1 MRLKKKIKRA
11 ILIILLLAIMT
22 IGFLA
27 YLKYYKNDV
36 KTVKTIDKIKGYG
49 YVLKESKPKAYK
61 EMFYELKDIL
71 SKDKVDKEAYARQIS
86 KMFIYDFY
94 SLDDKLAKTDVGG
107 LDFVYPTI
115 VENFMLNAESTYYK
129 YLESNVYKNRK
140 QKLPVVKK
148 VKIKD
153 ISQEEFEYSVLIGE
167 KGKEEEKEELDEKA
181 YIVEVSW
188 TYTNPSYDDYQ
199 DEAILTIVHKG
210 KKLYVAELVNPNDD
224 EEDEEKEEITE

>member
-27 YLKYYKNDV
+27 YLKYYKTDV

-49 YVLKESKPKAYK
+49 YVLKESKPKKYK
-61 EMFYELKDIL
+61 EMFYELKD
-71 SKDKVDKEAYARQIS
+71 KQIS

-107 LDFVYPTI
+107 LDFVYPT
-115 VENFMLNAESTYYK
+115 VLENFMLNAESTYYK

-140 QKLPVVKK
+140 QKLPVVTNI
-148 VKIKD
+148 KIED
-153 ISQEEFEYSVLIGE
+153 ITQEEFEYTKIIDNVDKSKV
-167 KGKEEEKEELDEKA
+167 EEENELDEKA
-181 YIVEVSW
+181 YIVDITW
-188 TYTNPSYDDYQ
+188 DYTSPSFDDYQ
-199 DEAILTIVHKG
+199 KEATLTIVHKG
-210 KKLYVAELVNPNDD
+210 KKLYIAELTNPK
-224 EEDEEKEEITE
+224 EDEEKEETD

>member
-27 YLKYYKNDV
+27 YLKYYKTDV

-49 YVLKESKPKAYK
+49 YVLKESKPKKYK

-71 SKDKVDKEAYARQIS
+71 SKDKVDKEKYAKQIS

-107 LDFVYPTI
+107 LDFVYPT
-115 VENFMLNAESTYYK
+115 VLENFMLNAESTYYK

-140 QKLPVVKK
+140 QKLPVVTNI
-148 VKIKD
+148 KIED
-153 ISQEEFEYSVLIGE
+153 ITQEEFEYTKIIDNVDKSKV
-167 KGKEEEKEELDEKA
+167 EEENELDEKA
-181 YIVEVSW
+181 YIVDITW
-188 TYTNPSYDDYQ
+188 DYTSPSFDDYQ
-199 DEAILTIVHKG
+199 KEATLTIVHKG
-210 KKLYVAELVNPNDD
+210 KKLYIAELTNPN
-224 EEDEEKEEITE
+224 EDEEKEETE

>member
-27 YLKYYKNDV
+27 HLKYYKTDV

-49 YVLKESKPKAYK
+49 YVLKESKPKKYK

-71 SKDKVDKEAYARQIS
+71 SKDKVDKEKYAKQIS

-107 LDFVYPTI
+107 LDFVYPT
-115 VENFMLNAESTYYK
+115 VLENFMLNAESTYYK

-140 QKLPVVKK
+140 QKLPVVTNI
-148 VKIKD
+148 KIED
-153 ISQEEFEYSVLIGE
+153 ITQEEFEYTKIIDNVDKSKV
-167 KGKEEEKEELDEKA
+167 EEENELDEKA
-181 YIVEVSW
+181 YIVNITW
-188 TYTNPSYDDYQ
+188 DYTSPSFDDYQ
-199 DEAILTIVHKG
+199 KEATLTIVHKG
-210 KKLYVAELVNPNDD
+210 KKLYIAELTNPK
-224 EEDEEKEEITE
+224 EDEEKEETD

>member
-27 YLKYYKNDV
+27 YLKYYKTDV

-49 YVLKESKPKAYK
+49 YVLKESKPKKYK

-71 SKDKVDKEAYARQIS
+71 SKDKVDKEKYAKQIS

-107 LDFVYPTI
+107 LDFVYPT
-115 VENFMLNAESTYYK
+115 VLENFMLNAESTYYK

-140 QKLPVVKK
+140 QKLPVVTNI
-148 VKIKD
+148 KIED
-153 ISQEEFEYSVLIGE
+153 ITQEEFEYTKIIDNVDKSKV
-167 KGKEEEKEELDEKA
+167 EEENELDEKA
-181 YIVEVSW
+181 YIVDITW
-188 TYTNPSYDDYQ
+188 DYTSPSFDDYQ
-199 DEAILTIVHKG
+199 KEATLTIVHKG
-210 KKLYVAELVNPNDD
+210 KKLYIAELTNPN
-224 EEDEEKEEITE
+224 EDEEKEETD

>member
-27 YLKYYKNDV
+27 YLKYYKTDV

-49 YVLKESKPKAYK
+49 YVLKESKPKKYK

-71 SKDKVDKEAYARQIS
+71 SKDKVDKEKYAKQIS

-107 LDFVYPTI
+107 LDFVYPT
-115 VENFMLNAESTYYK
+115 VLENFMLNAESTYYK

-140 QKLPVVKK
+140 QKLPVVTNI
-148 VKIKD
+148 KIED
-153 ISQEEFEYSVLIGE
+153 ITQEEFEYTKIIDNVDKSKV
-167 KGKEEEKEELDEKA
+167 EEENELDEKA
-181 YIVEVSW
+181 YIVDITW
-188 TYTNPSYDDYQ
+188 DYTSPSFDDYQ
-199 DEAILTIVHKG
+199 KEATLTIVHKG
-210 KKLYVAELVNPNDD
+210 KKLYIAELTNPK
-224 EEDEEKEEITE
+224 EDEEKEETD

>member
-11 ILIILLLAIMT
+11 ILIILLLSILV

-27 YLKYYKNDV
+27 YLKYYKTDV

-49 YVLKESKPKAYK
+49 YVLKESKPKKYK

-71 SKDKVDKEAYARQIS
+71 SKDKVDKEKYAKQIS

-107 LDFVYPTI
+107 LDFVYPT
-115 VENFMLNAESTYYK
+115 VLENFMLNAESTYYK

-140 QKLPVVKK
+140 QKLPVVTNI
-148 VKIKD
+148 KIED
-153 ISQEEFEYSVLIGE
+153 ITQEEFEYTKIIDNVDKSKV
-167 KGKEEEKEELDEKA
+167 EEENELDEKA
-181 YIVEVSW
+181 YIVDITW
-188 TYTNPSYDDYQ
+188 DYTSPSFDDYQ
-199 DEAILTIVHKG
+199 KEATLTIVHKG
-210 KKLYVAELVNPNDD
+210 KKLYIAELTNPK
-224 EEDEEKEEITE
+224 EDEEKEETD

>member
-27 YLKYYKNDV
+27 HLKYYKTDV

-49 YVLKESKPKAYK
+49 YVLKESKPKKYK

-71 SKDKVDKEAYARQIS
+71 SKDKVDKEKYAKQIS

-107 LDFVYPTI
+107 LDFVYPT
-115 VENFMLNAESTYYK
+115 VLENFMLNAESTYYK

-140 QKLPVVKK
+140 QKLPVVTNI
-148 VKIKD
+148 KIED
-153 ISQEEFEYSVLIGE
+153 ITQEEFEYTKIIDNVDKSKV
-167 KGKEEEKEELDEKA
+167 EEENELDEKA
-181 YIVEVSW
+181 YIVNITW
-188 TYTNPSYDDYQ
+188 DYTSPSFDDYQ
-199 DEAILTIVHKG
+199 KEATLTIVHKG
-210 KKLYVAELVNPNDD
+210 KKLYIAELTNPN
-224 EEDEEKEEITE
+224 EDEEKEETD

>member
-27 YLKYYKNDV
+27 HLKYYKTDV

-49 YVLKESKPKAYK
+49 YVLKESKPKKYK

-71 SKDKVDKEAYARQIS
+71 SKDKVDKEKYAKQIS

-107 LDFVYPTI
+107 LDFVYPT
-115 VENFMLNAESTYYK
+115 VLENFMLNAESTYYK

-140 QKLPVVKK
+140 QKLPVVTNI
-148 VKIKD
+148 KIED
-153 ISQEEFEYSVLIGE
+153 ITQEEFEYTKIIDDVDKSKV
-167 KGKEEEKEELDEKA
+167 EEENELDEKA
-181 YIVEVSW
+181 YIVNITW
-188 TYTNPSYDDYQ
+188 DYTSPSFDDYQ
-199 DEAILTIVHKG
+199 KEATLTIVHKG
-210 KKLYVAELVNPNDD
+210 KKLYIAELTNPN
-224 EEDEEKEEITE
+224 EDEEKEETD

>member
-27 YLKYYKNDV
+27 HLKYYKTDV

-49 YVLKESKPKAYK
+49 YVLKESKPKKYK

-71 SKDKVDKEAYARQIS
+71 SKDKVDKEKYAKQIS

-107 LDFVYPTI
+107 LDFVYPT
-115 VENFMLNAESTYYK
+115 VLENFMLNAESTYYK

-140 QKLPVVKK
+140 QKLPVVTNI
-148 VKIKD
+148 KIED
-153 ISQEEFEYSVLIGE
+153 ITQEEFEYTKIIDNVDKSKV
-167 KGKEEEKEELDEKA
+167 EEENELDEKA
-181 YIVEVSW
+181 YIVDITW
-188 TYTNPSYDDYQ
+188 DYTSPSFDDYQ
-199 DEAILTIVHKG
+199 KEATLTIVHKG
-210 KKLYVAELVNPNDD
+210 KKLYIAELTNPN
-224 EEDEEKEEITE
+224 EDEEKEETD

>member
-27 YLKYYKNDV
+27 YLNYYKTDV

-49 YVLKESKPKAYK
+49 YVLKESKPKKYK

-71 SKDKVDKEAYARQIS
+71 SKDKVDKEKYAKQIS

-107 LDFVYPTI
+107 LDFVYPT
-115 VENFMLNAESTYYK
+115 VLENFMLNAESTYYK

-140 QKLPVVKK
+140 QKLPVVTNI
-148 VKIKD
+148 KIED
-153 ISQEEFEYSVLIGE
+153 ITQEEFEYTKIIDNVDKSKV
-167 KGKEEEKEELDEKA
+167 EEENELDEKA
-181 YIVEVSW
+181 YIVDITW
-188 TYTNPSYDDYQ
+188 DYTSPSFDDYQ
-199 DEAILTIVHKG
+199 KEATLTIVHKG
-210 KKLYVAELVNPNDD
+210 KKLYIAELTNPK
-224 EEDEEKEEITE
+224 EDEEKEETD

>member
-27 YLKYYKNDV
+27 YLKYYKSDV

-49 YVLKESKPKAYK
+49 YVLKESKPKKYK

-71 SKDKVDKEAYARQIS
+71 SKDKVDKEKYAKQIS

-107 LDFVYPTI
+107 LDFVYPTMI
-115 VENFMLNAESTYYK
+115 ENFMLNAESTYYK

-140 QKLPVVKK
+140 QKLPVVTNI
-148 VKIKD
+148 KIED
-153 ISQEEFEYSVLIGE
+153 INQEKFEYTKIIDNVDKSKV
-167 KGKEEEKEELDEKA
+167 EEENELDEKA
-181 YIVEVSW
+181 YIVEVTW
-188 TYTNPSYDDYQ
+188 DYTSPSFDDYQ
-199 DEAILTIVHKG
+199 KEATLTIVHKG
-210 KKLYVAELVNPNDD
+210 KKLYVAELINPNKDK
-224 EEDEEKEEITE
+224 EKEEIE

>member
-11 ILIILLLAIMT
+11 ILIILLLSILV

-27 YLKYYKNDV
+27 YLKYYKTDV

-49 YVLKESKPKAYK
+49 YVLKESKPKKYK

-71 SKDKVDKEAYARQIS
+71 SKDKVDKEKYAKQIS

-107 LDFVYPTI
+107 LDFVYPT
-115 VENFMLNAESTYYK
+115 VLENFMLNAESTYYK

-140 QKLPVVKK
+140 QKLPVVTNI
-148 VKIKD
+148 KIED
-153 ISQEEFEYSVLIGE
+153 ITQEEFEYTKIIDNVDKSKV
-167 KGKEEEKEELDEKA
+167 EEENELDEKA
-181 YIVEVSW
+181 YIVDITW
-188 TYTNPSYDDYQ
+188 DYTSPSFDDYQ
-199 DEAILTIVHKG
+199 KEATLTIVHKG
-210 KKLYVAELVNPNDD
+210 KKLYIAELTNPN
-224 EEDEEKEEITE
+224 EDEEKEETD

>member
-27 YLKYYKNDV
+27 YLKYYKTDV

-49 YVLKESKPKAYK
+49 YVLKESKPKKYK

-71 SKDKVDKEAYARQIS
+71 SKDKVDKEKYAKQIS

-107 LDFVYPTI
+107 LDFVYPT
-115 VENFMLNAESTYYK
+115 VLENFMLNAESTYYK

-140 QKLPVVKK
+140 QKLPVVTNI
-148 VKIKD
+148 KIED
-153 ISQEEFEYSVLIGE
+153 ITQEEFEYTKIIDNVDKSKV
-167 KGKEEEKEELDEKA
+167 EEENELDEKA
-181 YIVEVSW
+181 YIVNITW
-188 TYTNPSYDDYQ
+188 DYTSPSFDDYQ
-199 DEAILTIVHKG
+199 KEATLTIVHKG
-210 KKLYVAELVNPNDD
+210 KKLYIAELTNPK
-224 EEDEEKEEITE
+224 EDEEKEETD

>member
-27 YLKYYKNDV
+27 HLKYYKTDV

-49 YVLKESKPKAYK
+49 YVLKESKPKKYK

-71 SKDKVDKEAYARQIS
+71 SKDKVDKEKYAKQIS

-107 LDFVYPTI
+107 LDFVYPT
-115 VENFMLNAESTYYK
+115 VLENFMLNAESTYYK

-140 QKLPVVKK
+140 QKLPVVTNI
-148 VKIKD
+148 KIED
-153 ISQEEFEYSVLIGE
+153 ITQEEFEYTKIIDNVDKSKV
-167 KGKEEEKEELDEKA
+167 EEENELDEKA
-181 YIVEVSW
+181 YIVNITW
-188 TYTNPSYDDYQ
+188 DYTSPSFDDYQ
-199 DEAILTIVHKG
+199 KEATLTIVKKS
-210 KKLYVAELVNPNDD
+210 KKLYIAELTNPN
-224 EEDEEKEEITE
+224 EDEEKEETD

>member
-27 YLKYYKNDV
+27 YLKYYKTDV

-49 YVLKESKPKAYK
+49 YVLKESKPKKYK

-71 SKDKVDKEAYARQIS
+71 SKDKVDKEKYAKQIS

-107 LDFVYPTI
+107 LDFVYPT
-115 VENFMLNAESTYYK
+115 VLENFMLNAESTYYK

-140 QKLPVVKK
+140 QKLPVVTNI
-148 VKIKD
+148 KIED
-153 ISQEEFEYSVLIGE
+153 ITQEEFEYTKIIDNVDKSKV
-167 KGKEEEKEELDEKA
+167 EEENELDEKA
-181 YIVEVSW
+181 YIVDITW
-188 TYTNPSYDDYQ
+188 DYTSPSFDDYQ
-199 DEAILTIVHKG
+199 KEATLTIVHKG
-210 KKLYVAELVNPNDD
+210 KKLYIAELTNQN
-224 EEDEEKEEITE
+224 EDEEKEETD

>member
-27 YLKYYKNDV
+27 HLKYYKTDV

-49 YVLKESKPKAYK
+49 YVLKESKPKKYK

-71 SKDKVDKEAYARQIS
+71 SKDKVDKEKYAKQIS

-107 LDFVYPTI
+107 LDFVYPT
-115 VENFMLNAESTYYK
+115 VLENFMLNAESTYYK

-140 QKLPVVKK
+140 QKLPVVTNI
-148 VKIKD
+148 KIED
-153 ISQEEFEYSVLIGE
+153 ITQEEFEYTKIIDNVDKSKV
-167 KGKEEEKEELDEKA
+167 EEENELDEKA
-181 YIVEVSW
+181 YIVDITW
-188 TYTNPSYDDYQ
+188 DYTSPSFDDYQ
-199 DEAILTIVHKG
+199 KEATLTIVHKG
-210 KKLYVAELVNPNDD
+210 KKLYIAELTNPK
-224 EEDEEKEEITE
+224 EDEEKEETE

>member
-27 YLKYYKNDV
+27 HLKYYKTDV

-49 YVLKESKPKAYK
+49 YVLKESKPKKYK

-71 SKDKVDKEAYARQIS
+71 SKDKVDKEKYAKQIS

-107 LDFVYPTI
+107 LDFVYPT
-115 VENFMLNAESTYYK
+115 VLENFMLNAESTYYK

-140 QKLPVVKK
+140 QKLPVVTNI
-148 VKIKD
+148 KIED
-153 ISQEEFEYSVLIGE
+153 ITQEEFEYTKIIDNVDKSKV
-167 KGKEEEKEELDEKA
+167 EEENELDEKA
-181 YIVEVSW
+181 YIVDITW
-188 TYTNPSYDDYQ
+188 DYTSPSFDDYHK
-199 DEAILTIVHKG
+199 EATLTIVHKG
-210 KKLYVAELVNPNDD
+210 KKLYIAELTNPN
-224 EEDEEKEEITE
+224 EDEEKEETD